1 MSHIVQA
8 MEKHLSGDGDILTYK
23 EAAIGDNFWLYY
35 YLFIGQPDAFNVQY
49 RSPGENIP
57 GTRC

>member
-1 MSHIVQA
+1 MQA

-23 EAAIGDNFWLYY
+23 EAVIGDNFWLYY

-49 RSPGENIP
+49 RSPVDIR